1 MIMEST
7 NAAAESAASGSDRSS
22 NVSTSPP
29 PQQQQQTP
37 SSNNNGKSAGSSP
50 KDERGSS
57 PMMNVINPHHA
68 IITPTRGMSPPTQ
81 TAPPV
86 SSMSSL
92 ASRIPMGL
100 FNSLVH
106 HSSPLDL
113 MAMAHHHQQQQQQQ
127 QQHPSL
133 QPPPRSYN
141 SPPPISS
148 TDPTANECKLVE
160 YRGQKVA
167 AFMIAGDTMLCLP
180 QAFELFLK
188 HLVGGLHTVYT
199 KLKRLDIVPLV
210 CNVEQVRILRGMG
223 AIQPGVNRCKLLSC
237 KDFDTLYRDCTTAR
251 CMMSHKPTD
260 SSSRPGRPP
269 KRASSVGLSLAASAS
284 HLSHQMKKHRLEN
297 GDYVPGVYENGHMQ
311 DSPRMEK
318 SPLLA
323 NGYNHPPTHLGHM
336 QYMQQFNHHHH
347 HPAAAHAIMNPAG
360 LSHPA
365 LPRPDAQ
372 LLKSQGLSMEALA
385 SSGIWEKAYA
395 GFMKQLE
402 RANDERVGDINRA
415 LSYDQKVRDMN
426 SQNGSSE
433 GHSPVLNLSKTG
445 GDHSGPASDHS
456 AGGHTNG
463 DDEDD
468 LDEDDDNISDGEE
481 DDIKD
486 HDLSDN
492 PDVGGNSSAHGSI
505 TPPPQTLN
513 FGSTGSVDMG
523 LSYMTTESL
532 LRKIQAL
539 LKAAADKIRDDDRA
553 LNFEK
558 AELKM
563 DVLREREVKGSLERQ
578 LVDAQKLRVIYQKRL
593 RRERKARKRVQDQLE
608 QELKRRAQ
616 LEEMIKAA
624 GAPADAL
631 RILTENNNEKPRD
644 RSEQSQSP
652 NYPSGQGQRG
662 SETSSEKQWNYSGL
676 DLMSSSGAA
685 AFWQNYSETFAQE
698 LDLERKARQQQ
709 SAQQNQQQSQHSDR
723 DIKSPV
729 PDSRAKFFN
738 NSVLFSTAT

>member
-1 MIMEST
+1 
-7 NAAAESAASGSDRSS
+7 
-22 NVSTSPP
+22 
-29 PQQQQQTP
+29 
-37 SSNNNGKSAGSSP
+37 
-50 KDERGSS
+50 
-57 PMMNVINPHHA
+57 
-68 IITPTRGMSPPTQ
+68 
-81 TAPPV
+81 
-86 SSMSSL
+86 
-92 ASRIPMGL
+92 
-100 FNSLVH
+100 
-106 HSSPLDL
+106 
-113 MAMAHHHQQQQQQQ
+113 
-127 QQHPSL
+127 
-133 QPPPRSYN
+133 
-141 SPPPISS
+141 
-148 TDPTANECKLVE
+148 
-160 YRGQKVA
+160 
-167 AFMIAGDTMLCLP
+167 
-180 QAFELFLK
+180 
-188 HLVGGLHTVYT
+188 
-199 KLKRLDIVPLV
+199 
-210 CNVEQVRILRGMG
+210 
-223 AIQPGVNRCKLLSC
+223 
-237 KDFDTLYRDCTTAR
+237 
-251 CMMSHKPTD
+251 MSHKPTD
-260 SSSRPGRPP
+260 SSRPGRPP

-284 HLSHQMKKHRLEN
+284 HLSHQLKKHRLEN
-297 GDYVPGVYENGHMQ
+297 GDYVAGVYENGHLQ

-323 NGYNHPPTHLGHM
+323 NGYNQPPTHLGHM
-336 QYMQQFNHHHH
+336 QYMQQFSHHHH

-402 RANDERVGDINRA
+402 RANDERVGDMNRA
-415 LSYDQKVRDMN
+415 LNFDQKARDLT

-456 AGGHTNG
+456 AGGNTNV

-492 PDVGGNSSAHGSI
+492 PDVGGNSSAHGSV
-505 TPPPQTLN
+505 TPPPQALN
-513 FGSTGSVDMG
+513 FGSAGSGDMG
-523 LSYMTTESL
+523 LPYMTTESL

-578 LVDAQKLRVIYQKRL
+578 LVDAQKLRVVYQKRL

-631 RILTENNNEKPRD
+631 RVLTENNNEKPRD

-652 NYPSGQGQRG
+652 QNYSSGQVQRG
-662 SETSSEKQWNYSGL
+662 SETSNDKQWNYSGL

-729 PDSRAKFFN
+729 PDNRAAKFFN